1 MFCISSIIRMSV
13 SEAHLHYLCSRADA
27 DSMGRASFW
36 HLVNKNSSLIAAYHC
51 QLAEQR
57 LALEGNAEHTSV
69 DTNGFLTRTHQEG
82 RGRCFWQA
90 SERGDLIITISF
102 LYNEYK
108 PVPRKIHLSKRRK
121 RSRPLKSET
130 RCESSTCLQFKDVY
144 SCMRCS
150 RCIRLSLLFSWITTS
165 LEWKITVYIGW
176 IAMKFCKNWH
186 QLITK
191 LVVIFLLVPS
201 IVQDFNFVKKLKLTV

>member
-1 MFCISSIIRMSV
+1 MPTVWAGLPSDTWWTKTPVLLPPTTASWLSS
-13 SEAHLHYLCSRADA
+13 
-27 DSMGRASFW
+27 ASPW
-36 HLVNKNSSLIAAYHC
+36 KEMLST
-51 QLAEQR
+51 R
-57 LALEGNAEHTSV
+57 P
-69 DTNGFLTRTHQEG
+69 LTRMAFWRERIKKGGAAVFDRLVREEIWLLQFLFFTMNISLYLG
-82 RGRCFWQA
+82 RYIF
-90 SERGDLIITISF
+90 
-102 LYNEYK
+102 
-108 PVPRKIHLSKRRK
+108 SKRRK